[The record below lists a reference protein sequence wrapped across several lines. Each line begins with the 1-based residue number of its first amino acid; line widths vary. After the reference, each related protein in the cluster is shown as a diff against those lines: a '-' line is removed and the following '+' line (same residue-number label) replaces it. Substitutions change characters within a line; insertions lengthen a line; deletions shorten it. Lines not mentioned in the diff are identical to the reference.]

1 MPSLQKAIIQSC
13 HPLPLSGCC
22 TTRLVAQACLSL
34 SPHLIRER
42 RRREEK
48 KAKAPSA
55 EKQRFFFLSSR
66 RKPSNQPLLLARSPK
81 PRGKTSLKFVI
92 PIGGAESAQELRGDP
107 SGRHLQYMTR
117 AVTLDYGGKVQTRD
131 YGGKAQTET
140 LRPGPLRPANI
151 IRAKFPTYKNGL
163 NGIVIKLAD
172 GPEMPSLKETVTKE
186 TADMLDRR
194 QRLSVRELAMKFEKG
209 LSTATLLSNEVKW
222 RQVALLERDILLK
235 NLKTVL
241 ESLRGRVT
249 GKTKAELE
257 DSISMVD
264 ILAVQL
270 SKREAELLQ
279 QKAEVTE
286 LAKSLKLASEDA
298 KKIVDEERA
307 SAHTEIESAR
317 SSVQRVQQ
325 ALQEHEKMS
334 KTTGKQDMEELK
346 KEVREARR
354 IKMLHYPSKAMDL
367 ENEIKI
373 LRKTFAERS
382 TDCVNLL
389 KELGLHKRPEGN
401 DIPLFDLE
409 GLQCLGSILRIVS
422 QSSTTMDFSNIS
434 IQWFRVHPKESNKEI
449 ISGATR
455 SVYAPEPHDV
465 GRYLEAEINYGGEI
479 SVAKTAGPIDPD
491 AGLVDYVET
500 LVRKRETEFNVVV
513 LQLNGI
519 DQPKES
525 VHVLNVGKLRMRLS
539 KGKTVV
545 AKEFYSSSMQLCGV
559 RGGGEAASQ
568 AMFWRPRNDL
578 SMVLAFE
585 TTRERN
591 TAIMLTRRF
600 AIDCNIILAGP
611 GDKTPW

>member
-1 MPSLQKAIIQSC
+1 
-13 HPLPLSGCC
+13 
-22 TTRLVAQACLSL
+22 
-34 SPHLIRER
+34 
-42 RRREEK
+42 
-48 KAKAPSA
+48 
-55 EKQRFFFLSSR
+55 
-66 RKPSNQPLLLARSPK
+66 
-81 PRGKTSLKFVI
+81 
-92 PIGGAESAQELRGDP
+92 
-107 SGRHLQYMTR
+107 MTR

-163 NGIVIKLAD
+163 NGIVVKLAD

-209 LSTATLLSNEVKW
+209 LNTATLLSNEVKW

-389 KELGLHKRPEGN
+389 KELELHKRPEGN

-449 ISGATR
+449 ISVLINYCKYGKPQPGATR

-479 SVAKTAGPIDPD
+479 AIAKTAGPIDPD

-525 VHVLNVGKLRMRLS
+525 VHVLNIGKLRMRLS

-600 AIDCNIILAGP
+600 AIDCNVCSQANSLQIASNLPCYALRLTPQLHDFFFLHDCLQIILAGP